1 LLAFDA
7 AWFGLAAGKAVF
19 RLMAAGTGDGIVSR
33 QDRIEE
39 EASA

>member
-7 AWFGLAAGKAVF
+7 AWFGLAARKTVF
-19 RLMAAGTGDGIVSR
+19 WLMAACTGDGVVRR